1 MGGST
6 SIAGGERWLS
16 ANPGRPYTADR
27 GKREAS
33 ILDIV
38 GILSFLLSWL
48 VVLRRPIASGT
59 YALPREGQQKNR
71 HQDDESDE
79 VTQQSGTFGS
89 IVEPPHMIPP
99 QVLLEGGVPL
109 VDSRRLRGNCR
120 GSPLTL
126 SRAFHPRTAVRSGA
140 EAPSLAIA
148 HRFSSCADT
157 EPSLVNSDC
166 Y

>member
-16 ANPGRPYTADR
+16 ANPGWPRATK
-27 GKREAS
+27 GQKREAA

-38 GILSFLLSWL
+38 GVLSFLFSWL
-48 VVLRRPIASGT
+48 AVLWRPIAPGPD
-59 YALPREGQQKNR
+59 AFPREGQQKNR
-71 HQDDESDE
+71 YQDDESDE
-79 VTQQSGTFGS
+79 VTQQSGAFGS

-99 QVLLEGGVPL
+99 QVLSEGGVPL
-109 VDSRRLRGNCR
+109 VESRWLRANCR
-120 GSPLTL
+120 DSPLTL

-157 EPSLVNSDC
+157 EPSLV
-166 Y
+166 